1 MTATNRPPTPSFHT
15 LTVDLDGRV
24 GRLVLNQPDRLNPLG
39 ATALREL
46 ADAAAWFDGT
56 EAVAVIV
63 EGAGRAFSA
72 GFDLREFSPDASAA
86 EARSGGAAAVPALG
100 AAMAN
105 AMGSMNA
112 VTVAAVHGPC
122 LGGGLVLAMACDVRI
137 ASDEAWFSL
146 PEADLGIPLGW
157 TGVPRMVREIGPA
170 RTIELVLSCR
180 RFDAHEA
187 FALGVCNRVVPYSEL
202 HGTVLDLARS
212 IASKRP
218 EVVMAT
224 KQQVR
229 AAADSLVP
237 TTGKWDGT
245 EELVRALRTLRDD
258 AGA

>member
-1 MTATNRPPTPSFHT
+1 MTATNRPPAPSFHT
-15 LTVDLDGRV
+15 LTVGLDGRV
-24 GRLVLNQPDRLNPLG
+24 GRIVLDRPDRLNPLG

-46 ADAAAWFDGT
+46 ADAAAWFDRT
-56 EAVAVIV
+56 DAVAVVV

-72 GFDLREFSPDASAA
+72 GFDLREFAPAASAA
-86 EARSGGAAAVPALG
+86 EARSAVTAAVPALG

-105 AMGSMNA
+105 AIGAMSA

-122 LGGGLVLAMACDVRI
+122 LGGGLVLALACDIRI

-157 TGVPRMVREIGPA
+157 TGVPRMVRELGPA

-187 FALGVCNRVVPYSEL
+187 LALGVCNRVVPHSEL
-202 HGTVLDLARS
+202 HETVLDVARS
-212 IASKRP
+212 IASKRR
-218 EVVMAT
+218 EVVVTT
-224 KQQVR
+224 KRQVR

-237 TTGKWDGT
+237 TTGRWDGT
-245 EELVRALRTLRDD
+245 EELIRALRTLRDG